1 MKSRE
6 AGEQEALIEWAYFME
21 AQFPELELLYHIP
34 NGGSRHRIE
43 AIHLKQQGVKAGV
56 PDLHL
61 PVARG
66 GYHSLY
72 IEMKVKGNR
81 PTPKQIHW
89 HMMLVEQG
97 NKVEVCYSFDE
108 AKSVILDYLRST
120 RVE

>member
-89 HMMLVEQG
+89 HMLLVEQG

-108 AKSVILDYLRST
+108 AKNVLLDYLKST

>member
-6 AGEQEALIEWAYFME
+6 AGEQGALIEWAYFME

-89 HMMLVEQG
+89 HTSPPFPE
-97 NKVEVCYSFDE
+97 
-108 AKSVILDYLRST
+108 RS
-120 RVE
+120 RGRL